1 MSICPSYPQ
10 NPDFGDF
17 GDRWMN
23 KQTLLVVVESLSRL
37 KTLFMKQAKKLKSR
51 SRSMNASARKF
62 DLTKN
67 STNLEIGHF

>member
-1 MSICPSYPQ
+1 MIQFYPQ

-23 KQTLLVVVESLSRL
+23 KQALLVVVESLLRL

-67 STNLEIGHF
+67 STNLEISHF